1 MESDFRFES
10 NELPESYL
18 IEVSDDIDVVRFYK
32 DLDFENKNQDV
43 LKETYRRIE
52 EGTAKSNSEK
62 TAKLQEEKN
71 RDIFTSYNIE
81 SANIPLNVLIS
92 TLHVLKYI
100 QVMNESFSNDIL
112 LSEEYINHAI
122 KEDLDTLLIE
132 LEVVTK
138 EELGEA
144 VLPLTVL
151 LFRRIYFNELEDIGG
166 RT

>member
-71 RDIFTSYNIE
+71 RDIF
-81 SANIPLNVLIS
+81 
-92 TLHVLKYI
+92 
-100 QVMNESFSNDIL
+100 
-112 LSEEYINHAI
+112 
-122 KEDLDTLLIE
+122 
-132 LEVVTK
+132 
-138 EELGEA
+138 
-144 VLPLTVL
+144 
-151 LFRRIYFNELEDIGG
+151 R
-166 RT
+166 